1 MGVIWQ
7 DIRYGLRMLRKS
19 PGFTMVA
26 ALTLAIGIGAN
37 IAMFSVVNAVLLR
50 PLPFRDAERLA
61 MIQQHVKTFN
71 VTTGFSYPDFT
82 DFRAQN
88 PVFENLAA
96 YTRARFDVAEDQ
108 GTRKIEGA
116 YVSGNFLSML
126 GVSPKL
132 GRTFTAADERPDAE
146 PVAMISH
153 NLWRDRFGQASDV
166 LGRTMVMDNRV
177 YTIAGVLPLDF
188 HYPESIGEAQI
199 WAALSPSSKD
209 HEHWMDRNNCWLSV
223 VGLLRPGMTHD
234 RALPLLNELLIRNGG
249 NADSEIRMVGL
260 RDLVVSGV
268 GTTLWVLSGIVG
280 FILLIVCANVAN
292 LCATKASSR
301 NKEVA
306 VRRALGA
313 DKLRL
318 LHQFATES
326 VILSLTGGALGLL
339 VSLWTLAAFKARIA
353 DIIPMVDSIRIEPQE
368 LLFGLGLSL
377 LVGLVLGVAPFW
389 LLQQPPLISA
399 LTERRSASERSRAFS
414 NMLIAGQIALA
425 LVLSIGTGL
434 MIRSMVQLSSADVG
448 FNQENLVT
456 FKIDMGQ
463 REDPQRRQ
471 FSEDFLNRLGALP
484 YVRGVSTDSSM
495 PCSQVCNIGPARVE
509 GYAPPDEKPIMVV
522 SHNVSPDY
530 FKTLRMPIR
539 RGRAISREEH
549 LKGTRVT
556 VINESLAQRFWPD
569 EDPIGRELTFGGQQ
583 FRVIGIVAD
592 VIQGNIKGD
601 RPDQAFFPF
610 DATFHGSELN
620 FVVRAECD
628 PGQVVEQAR
637 AILADL
643 DAALPLYDVSTF
655 KAQMN
660 KCISQERFTALFLTV
675 FASIALLLIV
685 IGVYG
690 VVSCAV
696 TKRTREIGI
705 RIALGAEKTSILAM
719 VLKHGL
725 MLLAIGS
732 VVGIAGAIGLT
743 RFLSGYLYG
752 VSATDTATFVLVPLL
767 IGIVSLSA
775 CCLPAWRAARI
786 DPMKALREE

>member
-495 PCSQVCNIGPARVE
+495 PCSQVCSIGPARVE